1 MCFTL
6 QKERTMKFNRT
17 TLLGDLKT
25 QVNAATGKVHDF
37 KQLTTEKLN
46 FKKSPESWSILECIE
61 HLNLYGDFYLPEI
74 ERQILAAP
82 KSPMAETF
90 KSGWL
95 GNYFANSMLP
105 KDGKV
110 NKMKT
115 FKKMNP
121 ANSQLPLTTIDR
133 FLKQQ
138 EHLLT
143 LLRLAETVDL
153 TKTTTGITLTSLLR
167 FRLGDTFR
175 FFINHIERH
184 VLQAERVLQ

>member
-1 MCFTL
+1 MQIARAEL
-6 QKERTMKFNRT
+6 LASLT
-17 TLLGDLKT
+17 TQTNQLTDT
-25 QVNAATGKVHDF
+25 VTAF
-37 KQLTTEKLN
+37 KQLSEEQLN
-46 FKKSPESWSILECIE
+46 FKKSPESWSILECLE

-82 KSPMAETF
+82 KKADALVF

-105 KDGKV
+105 KSGKL

-115 FKKMNP
+115 FKKMDP
-121 ANSQLPLTTIDR
+121 ANSDLPLTTIDR

-138 EHLLT
+138 DQLKSLLA
-143 LLRLAETVDL
+143 LAQETDL

-184 VLQAERVLQ
+184 VKQAERVLI

>member
-1 MCFTL
+1 M
-6 QKERTMKFNRT
+6 QKERKE
-17 TLLGDLKT
+17 LLQELSQ
-25 QVNAATGKVHDF
+25 QVAAAVNTVNGF
-37 KQLTTEKLN
+37 KSLTEEQLN
-46 FKKSPESWSILECIE
+46 FKKSVESWSILECLE
-61 HLNLYGDFYLPEI
+61 HLNLYGDFYLKEI
-74 ERQILAAP
+74 EKQILAAP
-82 KSPMAETF
+82 KNEKAKSF

-105 KDGKV
+105 KNGKV

-115 FKKMNP
+115 FKKMDP
-121 ANSQLPLTTIDR
+121 ANSNLPLTTIDR

-138 EHLLT
+138 EHLQT
-143 LLRLAETVDL
+143 LLKLAETVDL

-184 VLQAERVLQ
+184 VLQAANGGV